1 MTYWRSFDITV
12 LSSVVV
18 WEIPLPEVGIVL
30 SFGVQLV
37 SPWIE
42 PAFRENPKMAKSKV
56 KLNES
61 DKGVTTFKKLIC
73 NFINTTVA
81 KLHAHLVCWFVF

>member
-1 MTYWRSFDITV
+1 MTYWRSFDKTV
-12 LSSVVV
+12 FSSVVV

-37 SPWIE
+37 PPWIE
-42 PAFRENPKMAKSKV
+42 PGFREREKYKNRRNEV

-61 DKGVTTFKKLIC
+61 ENC
-73 NFINTTVA
+73 QNFN
-81 KLHAHLVCWFVF
+81 